1 MAAKKSAP
9 KKPAKKS
16 AGNAKV
22 PAAKKPAA
30 KKPPAGPKK
39 SAKPAATK
47 GPARKAVTS
56 KSSAKKPSSKPVGKP
71 VSKPATPAKAP
82 AAAKP
87 AAAKPATAPKPPAP
101 KAGAAPKPA
110 PAVKPVAAAKPAT
123 PPPAPVAM
131 PSAAPVAAPAASGK
145 PAPLPKHGGI
155 SEESV
160 KSATGRGWEEW
171 FTLIDGQN
179 GATLDHRG
187 IVAIVAPHLQ
197 KSEWWA
203 QMVTVAYEQARGLRK
218 KHEKTDGFQVGASRV
233 LEVSVSRIY
242 AAFFDPTLRARWL
255 SDPVTIKAATL
266 DKSLRMTW
274 KDNTPIDVY
283 LYAKGEDRASVAV
296 QHGKN
301 KDEATAAER
310 KAFWKAAL
318 DRLAGFL
325 VRR

>member
-1 MAAKKSAP
+1 M
-9 KKPAKKS
+9 
-16 AGNAKV
+16 
-22 PAAKKPAA
+22 AAKKPAA
-30 KKPPAGPKK
+30 KRPPKQPAKK
-39 SAKPAATK
+39 STTKPATKPASKSKPAAKKQPVKAQSKTAAPK
-47 GPARKAVTS
+47 TPAPKKAGATNVAA
-56 KSSAKKPSSKPVGKP
+56 KAPPKKPTPGAK
-71 VSKPATPAKAP
+71 APAKAP
-82 AAAKP
+82 
-87 AAAKPATAPKPPAP
+87 T
-101 KAGAAPKPA
+101 PKPA
-110 PAVKPVAAAKPAT
+110 PPKPVAAA
-123 PPPAPVAM
+123 PAPTVA
-131 PSAAPVAAPAASGK
+131 PKPAPVAAPA
-145 PAPLPKHGGI
+145 PAPAAAKSAAAAGAPKHGGI
-155 SEESV
+155 SDESV
-160 KSATGRGWEEW
+160 RSATGRGWDEW

-255 SDPVTIKAATL
+255 SDPVTIKAATM
-266 DKSLRMTW
+266 DKSLRMSW

-283 LYAKGEDRASVAV
+283 LYAKAEDRASVAV
-296 QHGKN
+296 QHGKI

-318 DRLAGFL
+318 DRLESLL
-325 VRR
+325 VRK

>member
-1 MAAKKSAP
+1 MAAKKRA
-9 KKPAKKS
+9 AKQ
-16 AGNAKV
+16 
-22 PAAKKPAA
+22 AAKKPTSPKSKSAA
-30 KKPPAGPKK
+30 KKQPAK
-39 SAKPAATK
+39 
-47 GPARKAVTS
+47 
-56 KSSAKKPSSKPVGKP
+56 KSSAKKPGAGKP
-71 VSKPATPAKAP
+71 AAKAKPPAAKAKAKPKSAAAQRPAPKAPPAKKPEPKAAPKAAAPAPAPAPVTAKPAAP
-82 AAAKP
+82 AVAAPAPVAAKP
-87 AAAKPATAPKPPAP
+87 AA
-101 KAGAAPKPA
+101 
-110 PAVKPVAAAKPAT
+110 
-123 PPPAPVAM
+123 
-131 PSAAPVAAPAASGK
+131 SADPAA
-145 PAPLPKHGGI
+145 PKHGGI
-155 SEESV
+155 SDESV
-160 KSATGRGWEEW
+160 RSATGRGWADW
-171 FTLIDGQN
+171 FTLIDSQG

-255 SDPVTIKAATL
+255 PDPVTIKAATP
-266 DKSLRMTW
+266 DKSLRMSW

-296 QHGKN
+296 QHGKI

-318 DRLAGFL
+318 ERLAALL